1 MCSSDLLWDYA
12 YLEVSTDG
20 GQKWII
26 LEAPHTSA
34 ENPVGNSFG
43 MGYTGES
50 GGWIEESVD
59 LTPYAGQ
66 EILLR
71 FQYITDDAVNG
82 AGLCLRRI
90 FVPEVQPGPLSG
102 GWQAKGF
109 ILIDNRVAQDYIVQV
124 IEMDEQNRVSVM
136 KLDGSND
143 GEVLIN
149 APQNL
154 NRLVM
159 AVAALA
165 PKTLQP
171 ATYTISAAPSE

>member
-1 MCSSDLLWDYA
+1 MAVKNGTYWKPPTPRRKIRWGIV
-12 YLEVSTDG
+12 LEWVTPEKAVAGLKDV
-20 GQKWII
+20 
-26 LEAPHTSA
+26 TS
-34 ENPVGNSFG
+34 
-43 MGYTGES
+43 
-50 GGWIEESVD
+50 
-59 LTPYAGQ
+59 YAGQ

-90 FVPEVQPGPLSG
+90 SVPGVQPDPITN
-102 GWQAKGF
+102 GWAANGF

-143 GEVLIN
+143 GEVSIN
-149 APQNL
+149 APQEL
-154 NRLVM
+154 NRLVV